1 MAMAQSLVPWLPN
14 RNPNPL
20 EIEPLPAIPQST
32 IDRRRGAMPIL
43 TRFALHLVGG
53 GGGVSLRAA
62 APTPP
67 HPSSPTSRS
76 MASTPPTDIAVQ
88 VCRMSADTNAR
99 AGSVERRRRV
109 PVPPPGPAA
118 GPGLPGTRGAGPPP
132 LPRGAHDMTLA
143 NILAA
148 GGSGTKEGDV
158 LAATYSKYGDNGSS
172 VC

>member
-14 RNPNPL
+14 RNPNPSKSSRSQQFL
-20 EIEPLPAIPQST
+20 KAPST
-32 IDRRRGAMPIL
+32 GGAA
-43 TRFALHLVGG
+43 RC
-53 GGGVSLRAA
+53 R
-62 APTPP
+62 
-67 HPSSPTSRS
+67 SSPV
-76 MASTPPTDIAVQ
+76 AVQ